1 MMPQSIS
8 KKILIYLFVLFT
20 LTTITNT
27 KLSFDFYNVKEINIV
42 GLDQTEKKKL
52 YYDFEI
58 FKNDNIFLFDKEDIS
73 KIIYS
78 NKTVEE
84 FEIDKI
90 YPSKLNIEI
99 KKTEFLALTNKD
111 GKNVLLGANGN
122 LIETNDNNYELPY
135 IFGNVNINNFLHFKK
150 IIDIS
155 SFEYENIKEMY
166 YFKTN
171 RWDILTKDKVT
182 LRMPSNL
189 SVDKLNLIFKIIKNS
204 NLNNVKIFDFRQNNM
219 LVINE

>member
-8 KKILIYLFVLFT
+8 KKILIYLFILFT
-20 LTTITNT
+20 LTTITNN
-27 KLSFDFYNVKEINIV
+27 KISFDFYKVKEVNII
-42 GLDQTEKKKL
+42 GLNHIEKRKL
-52 YYDFEI
+52 YNDFEI
-58 FKNDNIFLFDKEDIS
+58 FKNNNIFLFNKEDIS

-90 YPSKLNIEI
+90 YPSKLNIKI
-99 KKTEFLALTNKD
+99 KKTKFLALTKKNGKD
-111 GKNVLLGANGN
+111 VLLGANGN
-122 LIETNDNNYELPY
+122 MIEKNDDNYELPY
-135 IFGNVNINNFLHFKK
+135 IFGNIDINNFLYVKK

-155 SFEYENIKEMY
+155 PFEYENIKEFY

-171 RWDILTKDKVT
+171 RWDILTKDGIT

-189 SVDKLNLIFKIIKNS
+189 SIDKLSLIFKII
-204 NLNNVKIFDFRQNNM
+204 NNPDFYNIKIFDFRQNNM